1 MPRSKITFLFF
12 SHICLLKW
20 MIKAK
25 GRYIL
30 SKKNVMYCVCVVQF
44 TRAWITTKKTNKKA
58 SRRIQYKNRG
68 NYVVSNTHLFLLQ
81 TFTSPTSHFFLFTM
95 RLLSNTQ
102 NCAIYILASFFSAF
116 PPWKIVVSIFAPFVY
131 ISRYV
136 SLLVEPSSFNIYLSC
151 FFMGLPFNAER
162 ENHLFWIKEI

>member
-1 MPRSKITFLFF
+1 MYFERETISPWLTKNTRSGKDMPKSKITFLFF

-68 NYVVSNTHLFLLQ
+68 NYVVSSTHLFLLQ

-102 NCAIYILASFFSAF
+102 NCAFYILASFFSAAVKNRSF
-116 PPWKIVVSIFAPFVY
+116 YLCSFRLYFALC
-131 ISRYV
+131 V
-136 SLLVEPSSFNIYLSC
+136 SLGWTFFLQYL
-151 FFMGLPFNAER
+151 P
-162 ENHLFWIKEI
+162 